1 MKRLLLFM
9 FVTFSTLSL
18 YAQND
23 SKVIDKNTVEI
34 SVEVFQKRA
43 ADFVGKNIYV
53 TGIVDHVC
61 KHGGKKVMLVS
72 EDGEASLKVMAS
84 DKISKFDKK
93 IEGEN
98 LKVLGTVTEFK
109 MDDTFLNERE
119 KKVKEHHKPTDP
131 EYKEDMEWI
140 QEKREEIKKSKKG
153 YLSFYSMDGISYE
166 VIK

>member
-1 MKRLLLFM
+1 MKKLLLF
-9 FVTFSTLSL
+9 VVIALGTIGL
-18 YAQND
+18 YAQSD
-23 SKVIDKNTVEI
+23 SKDVDKNPVEI
-34 SVEVFQKRA
+34 SVEVFQERA
-43 ADFVGKNIYV
+43 ADLVGKDIYV

-72 EDGEASLKVMAS
+72 EDGEASLKVMAG

-119 KKVKEHHKPTDP
+119 EKVKEHHKPTDP

>member
-1 MKRLLLFM
+1 MRKLLLFM
-9 FVTFSTLSL
+9 VIVLGTIGL

-23 SKVIDKNTVEI
+23 SKSMDKNPVEV
-34 SVEVFQKRA
+34 SVEVFQEKA
-43 ADFVGKNIYV
+43 ANLVGKDIYV

-72 EDGEASLKVMAS
+72 EDGEASLKVMAG

-109 MDDTFLNERE
+109 MDDDFLNERE

-140 QEKREEIKKSKKG
+140 QEKREEIKNSKKG

-166 VIK
+166 VVK

>member
-1 MKRLLLFM
+1 MKKLLLL
-9 FVTFSTLSL
+9 VVIALGTIGL

-23 SKVIDKNTVEI
+23 TESMDENPVEV
-34 SVEVFQKRA
+34 SVEMFQKKA
-43 ADFVGKNIYV
+43 ADLVGKDIYV

-72 EDGEASLKVMAS
+72 EDGEASLKVMAG
-84 DKISKFDKK
+84 DKISKFDKN

-109 MDDTFLNERE
+109 MDDTFLDERE

-166 VIK
+166 VVK

>member
-1 MKRLLLFM
+1 MVM
-9 FVTFSTLSL
+9 TLGAFGV

-23 SKVIDKNTVEI
+23 SDSVDKSPVEI
-34 SVEVFQKRA
+34 SVEVFQERA
-43 ADFVGKNIYV
+43 ANLVGKDIYV

-72 EDGEASLKVMAS
+72 EDGEASLKVMAG

-109 MDDTFLNERE
+109 MDDAFLTERE

-131 EYKEDMEWI
+131 EYKEDMDWI
-140 QEKREEIKKSKKG
+140 KEKREEIKKSKKG

-166 VIK
+166 VVK